1 MNILFFFHSGGTK
14 KSCEFRYNKNTKK
27 LEKQSECQLD
37 EHEGRVHL
45 AGNYNNHECGIRIS
59 DAILSDSG
67 EWKVEVTDIVQD
79 GLLYLDMF
87 NKTSGYYNK

>member
-1 MNILFFFHSGGTK
+1 M
-14 KSCEFRYNKNTKK
+14 
-27 LEKQSECQLD
+27 D

-67 EWKVEVTDIVQD
+67 EWKVEVTDIIQD
-79 GLLYLDMF
+79 GLLYLGMF
-87 NKTSGYYNK
+87 NTISKATK

>member
-1 MNILFFFHSGGTK
+1 MDILFFYLSGGTK

-67 EWKVEVTDIVQD
+67 EWKVEVIDGVQ
-79 GLLYLDMF
+79 G
-87 NKTSGYYNK
+87 S